1 MAGAYFNEGTFD
13 FLDRLADNN
22 QREWFHEHKA
32 FYEGCVREPAL
43 RLIADV
49 AEALPHLSPH
59 FVAIPRKVGGS
70 LMRAHRD
77 TRFGKDK
84 TPYKTNIG
92 IQFRHA
98 LGKDVHAPG
107 YYLHI
112 SSHQSFLGVGIRR
125 PDAPSLARIRTRIV
139 EKEDEWI
146 KVRDHRPFKK
156 QYRISGESLIT
167 SPRGFSKSHPM
178 IEDLRRKEFIAIHDM
193 DSDLVLSSQLKS
205 TMMKRFADATPYM
218 RFLCQALELPFD

>member
-1 MAGAYFNEGTFD
+1 MVGAYFNEGTFD

-32 FYEGCVREPAL
+32 FYEGCVRDPAL
-43 RLIADV
+43 RLITDV
-49 AEALPHLSPH
+49 AEELPHLSPH
-59 FVAIPRKVGGS
+59 FVAIPKKVGGS
-70 LMRAHRD
+70 LMRVHRD

-112 SSHQSFLGVGIRR
+112 SSHECFFGAGIWR
-125 PDAPSLARIRTRIV
+125 PDAPSLAKIRARIT
-139 EKEDEWI
+139 EKEAEWI
-146 KVRDHRPFKK
+146 KARDHKPFQK
-156 QYRISGESLIT
+156 QYQISGESLKT
-167 SPRGFSKSHPM
+167 SPRGFSKDHLM
-178 IEDLRRKEFIAIHDM
+178 IEDIRRKDFIAIHDF
-193 DSDLVLSSQLKS
+193 SPELACSKKLKS
-205 TMMKRFADATPYM
+205 EMMKRFADATPYM
-218 RFLCQALELPFD
+218 RFLCHALELQFD

>member
-43 RLIADV
+43 RLITDV
-49 AEALPHLSPH
+49 AEELPHLSPH
-59 FVAIPRKVGGS
+59 FVAIPKKVGGS
-70 LMRAHRD
+70 LMRVHRD

-112 SSHQSFLGVGIRR
+112 SSHECFFGAGIWR
-125 PDAPSLARIRTRIV
+125 PDAPSLAKIRARII
-139 EKEDEWI
+139 EKEAEWI
-146 KVRDHRPFKK
+146 KARDHKPFQK
-156 QYRISGESLIT
+156 QYRISGESLKT
-167 SPRGFSKSHPM
+167 SPRGFSKDHPM
-178 IEDLRRKEFIAIHDM
+178 IEDIRRKDFIAIHDF
-193 DSDLVLSSQLKS
+193 SPELACSTKLKS

-218 RFLCQALELPFD
+218 RFLCKALELQFD

>member
-1 MAGAYFNEGTFD
+1 MADAYFNEGTFD

-49 AEALPHLSPH
+49 AEELPHLSPH

-92 IQFRHA
+92 IQFRHV

-112 SSHQSFLGVGIRR
+112 SSHQSFLGVGIWR
-125 PDAPSLARIRTRIV
+125 PDAPSLTRIRTRIV
-139 EKEDEWI
+139 EKEGEWI
-146 KVRDHRPFKK
+146 KARDHRPFKK
-156 QYRISGESLIT
+156 QYHISGKSLIT
-167 SPRGFSKSHPM
+167 SPRGFSKAHPM
-178 IEDLRRKEFIAIHDM
+178 IKDLRRKDFIAIHDV
-193 DSDLVLSSQLKS
+193 DSDLVLSSRLKS
-205 TMMKRFADATPYM
+205 TMMKRFADASPYM